1 MVRISKQKTKGG
13 DMEKITKYQK
23 AIMKHAI
30 SEPNRNWF
38 GTLKNSRN
46 SVEFEK
52 LVGAGYATRKVTEP
66 WMGDEVIYRITK
78 EGRKAL
84 ELYYKD

>member
-1 MVRISKQKTKGG
+1 
-13 DMEKITKYQK
+13 MEKITKHQK

-38 GTLKNSRN
+38 GTHKHNRN

-52 LVGAGYATRKVTEP
+52 LVEAGYATRKATAP

-78 EGRKAL
+78 EGRKAIS
-84 ELYYKD
+84 EYYND